1 MIGLVKKM
9 LGIPDPGES
18 PSTEGSGAHRALVA
32 TTALLL
38 EMAHI
43 DGKFTDDE
51 KERIVSLLTCEYGLQ
66 DSEVEAIMESA
77 RAQMKKSVD
86 LWQFTS
92 AINRHFSVEE
102 KRKVIEMIW
111 SVVFADGKLDKY
123 EDYLVHTLSDLLR
136 LDHSQLIEAKLRVRT
151 AAEANTPQGGPA

>member
-1 MIGLVKKM
+1 MIGLAKKM
-9 LGIPDPGES
+9 LGISDAGKIPFGD
-18 PSTEGSGAHRALVA
+18 GSSAHRAQVA

-38 EMAHI
+38 EIAHI

-51 KERIVSLLTCEYGLQ
+51 KERIVSLLTSEYGLNNA
-66 DSEVEAIMESA
+66 EVEAIMESA

-92 AINRHFSVEE
+92 VINKHFSQEE
-102 KRKVIEMIW
+102 KGKVIEMIW
-111 SVVFADGKLDKY
+111 NVVFADGKLDKY

-136 LDHSQLIEAKLRVRT
+136 LDHSQLIEAKLRAR
-151 AAEANTPQGGPA
+151 AASEANTPQVKPA